1 MVPVQAVRVGFFT
14 SDQFSIE
21 PAISLS
27 FAKPE
32 GVDAFYEFGFTLSGL
47 YHFVPDLSRAQP
59 YLRGQG
65 QVVLAGSGGESVSQL
80 GIGGGLGVKIP
91 IVDRLAFRLEGS
103 YGHRFENDD
112 VRGTNTVAALF
123 GFSFFTR

>member
-1 MVPVQAVRVGFFT
+1 VGFVT
-14 SDQFSIE
+14 TDQLSIE
-21 PAISLS
+21 PAVSLV

-32 GVDAFYEFGFTLSGL
+32 DVDAIYELGFTLSGL
-47 YHFVPDLSRAQP
+47 YHFVPDVTRAQP

-80 GIGGGLGVKIP
+80 GVGGGLGVKIP
-91 IVDRLAFRLEGS
+91 IVERLVFRLEGS

-112 VRGTNTVAALF
+112 LVGMDTVAGLF